1 MMQEIAEIR
10 TKQFLLGQPVS
21 EMMICSGVF
30 GGLCRAMRRRQV
42 GEI

>member
-21 EMMICSGVF
+21 EMMMCSGVF
-30 GGLCRAMRRRQV
+30 EGLCRAMRRRQV